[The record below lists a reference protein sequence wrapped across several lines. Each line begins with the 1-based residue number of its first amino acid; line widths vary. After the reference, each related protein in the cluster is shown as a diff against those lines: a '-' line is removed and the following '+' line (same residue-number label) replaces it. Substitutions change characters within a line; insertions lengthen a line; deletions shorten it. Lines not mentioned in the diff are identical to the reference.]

1 MNYIEKKYFPKE
13 MAFASKDKLSQRY
26 LLSKYAES
34 MSGPVAFAYLD
45 TPQLDATA
53 YFCQQGFFKGEA
65 TLYPI
70 NMPTP
75 KELPL
80 FDCMSDAIR
89 TAGSSKTA
97 ARVMSNEFGDQAS
110 SNLKTILGAH
120 PLINDRVF
128 PKQGDIV
135 SVLHQKEHE
144 RMFDI
149 IWLDWCATHKT
160 VGTFKDFVKTSF
172 AFKNDRK
179 PSVLAVTLST
189 HAIADTID
197 GAVKIPGFKV
207 LRYMN
212 FMLNKSTGIGFSI
225 KTSSVYP
232 GLDRD
237 DVDETAT
244 RMVFLIGTTTK
255 PLRIPSSIPRALSY
269 GEHIGKRLLVPI
281 NLFGEYHSQSKEF
294 RKFLCVNDHI
304 VARVYNGDGGR
315 QSNSQFHYFLQF
327 KPMCSDWFT
336 EGPRLQPRSFS
347 TEEVMRYASLYKHI
361 VTDHKLSLGLLCQAQ
376 AEGGT
381 LIEEVIRRAF
391 SEFDSSSDTSETES
405 VCSEISCRR
414 HRGIAKTL
422 LKSQ

>member
-1 MNYIEKKYFPKE
+1 
-13 MAFASKDKLSQRY
+13 
-26 LLSKYAES
+26 

-53 YFCQQGFFKGEA
+53 YFCQERFFKDKA
-65 TLYPI
+65 TTLYPI
-70 NMPTP
+70 NMSTI
-75 KELPL
+75 KELPM
-80 FDCMSDAIR
+80 FDSMSEAIR
-89 TAGSSKTA
+89 TAGRSITS
-97 ARVMSNEFGDQAS
+97 ARVMNKEFGDQAAA
-110 SNLKTILGAH
+110 NLKTILEAH
-120 PLINDRVF
+120 PQINDRVF

-135 SVLHQKEHE
+135 SVLYKKEHE
-144 RMFDI
+144 NMFDI

-160 VGTFKDFVKTSF
+160 VGTFNDFVKTSF
-172 AFKNDRK
+172 AFKHHRQ

-189 HAIADTID
+189 HAIADTLD

-212 FMLNKSTGIGFSI
+212 FLLNKSTGIGFSI

-255 PLRIPSSIPRALSY
+255 PLKIPSSISRALSY

-281 NLFGEYHSQSKEF
+281 NVFGDYHSQSPEF
-294 RKFLCVNDHI
+294 RKFLCVNEHI

-315 QSNSQFHYFLQF
+315 QARDPFHYYLQF
-327 KPMCSDWFT
+327 KPMCSDWYT
-336 EGPRLQPRSFS
+336 EAPKQRPRSFS
-347 TEEVMRYASLYKHI
+347 TEEILRYANVYKHI
-361 VTDHKLSLGLLCQAQ
+361 VTDQGLSLGLLCQAQ

-381 LIEEVIRRAF
+381 HITEITRRAF
-391 SEFDSSSDTSETES
+391 SQIDSSSDTSETES
-405 VCSEISCRR
+405 VTGQTR
-414 HRGIAKTL
+414 HRRYRGITKTL
-422 LKSQ
+422 LKFASSDGTQLKSASP